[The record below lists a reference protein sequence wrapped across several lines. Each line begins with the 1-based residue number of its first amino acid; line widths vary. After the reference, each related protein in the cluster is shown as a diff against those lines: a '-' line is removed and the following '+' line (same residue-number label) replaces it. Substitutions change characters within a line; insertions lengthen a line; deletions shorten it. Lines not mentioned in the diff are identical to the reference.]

1 MEYRVCVEMDESDD
15 WHFEIYIKEAI
26 RQCDI
31 EFGKI
36 KRIKYGAFD
45 MLVKFLEEN
54 YHIKI
59 KDKNLDVRVALEQ
72 SFAIR
77 GKDLFINKNKFLKNF
92 VNIKNNKSQEKIQS
106 LIVQNSKKENDENE
120 LYVEVLFNKI
130 HSCKKSQSN
139 NKLINIENKNVKFD
153 TINLFTGTK
162 EIINVFQCNNCGK
175 YWISSSKLSEYT
187 KKFYMPNFKVKL
199 PQMNPEEWKQ
209 HSLLNMFGYN
219 VQHGDMPAS
228 RRRAI
233 IDYMLDNKVMG
244 ADEII
249 SLLQFNIKLRYNSN
263 NLKEAVKKW
272 QSDIDYI
279 YTDYKK
285 R

>member
-1 MEYRVCVEMDESDD
+1 MEYKVYVEMDENDD

-45 MLVKFLEEN
+45 MLVKFLEDN

-59 KDKNLDVRVALEQ
+59 KDKNLDVRVALEK

-77 GKDLFINKNKFLKNF
+77 GKDLFINKNQFLKNF

-106 LIVQNSKKENDENE
+106 LIVQNNKKENDENE

-228 RRRAI
+228 RRRAF